1 MSLIMDVQLI
11 RKYNVPTP
19 RYTSYPTVPYWD
31 DASFS
36 AKKYL
41 EDTALAIN
49 ESNIEKG
56 LSLYIHLP
64 YCESLCTYCGCNK
77 RITKNHA
84 VEGPYIDAVLKE
96 WDMYLKL
103 FDGIPRI
110 SELHLGGGT
119 PTFFKPENLNRLISG
134 ITSRGILGHDAELSF
149 EAHPGN
155 TSERHLRALRLL
167 GFKRVSLGI
176 QDFDPV
182 VQKTINRIQTFAQV
196 RTVCD
201 QARSIGYNSINMD
214 LIYGLPKQK
223 LSSIEDTVEKVKAL
237 RPDRIALYSYA
248 HVPWKSP
255 SQRGYDESDLP
266 TDEEKLAL
274 FVKARDLLNE
284 AGYVSIGMDHFALPH
299 DSLAEAVDHGTLHRN
314 FMGYTCKNTQA
325 MIGLGVSSIGDNGN
339 SMGQNEKV
347 VEAYLKKIEAGEF
360 PIIKGHCLT
369 EDDKNNRKAI
379 MNLMCQYQYKA
390 DVSKDSDY
398 FKKLKERLNE
408 PIADGLLEIGED
420 GIRVNEKGGPFIRNI
435 CLAFDERFW
444 NKDSKG
450 RVFSNSI

>member
-1 MSLIMDVQLI
+1 MDVDLV

-19 RYTSYPTVPYWD
+19 RYTSYPTVPFWD
-31 DASFS
+31 EASFS
-36 AKKYL
+36 AQQYL
-41 EDTALAIN
+41 DDTAIAIN
-49 ESNIEKG
+49 GSNVQKG
-56 LSLYIHLP
+56 LSIYIHLP

-84 VEGPYIDAVLKE
+84 VEGPYIDAILKE
-96 WDMYLKL
+96 WEMYLNL
-103 FDGIPRI
+103 IEGIPRI

-119 PTFFKPENLNRLISG
+119 PTFFQPENLNKLITG
-134 ITSRGILGHDAELSF
+134 ITRTGILGHDAELSF

-155 TSERHLRALRLL
+155 TSEKHLRALRLL

-182 VQKTINRIQTFAQV
+182 VQKTINRIQTFGQV
-196 RTVCD
+196 RAVCE
-201 QARSIGYNSINMD
+201 QAKTIGYDSINMD

-255 SQRGYDESDLP
+255 SQRGYDDNDLP

-274 FVKARDLLNE
+274 FVRARDLLNE

-299 DSLAEAVDHGTLHRN
+299 DGLAQAVTKGTLHRN

-325 MIGLGVSSIGDNGN
+325 MIGLGVSSIGDNCS

-347 VEAYLKKIEAGEF
+347 VEHYLAKIEAGEF
-360 PIIKGHCLT
+360 PIVKGHILT
-369 EDDKNNRKAI
+369 EEDKANRKAI
-379 MNLMCQYQYKA
+379 MELMCRYQYSIDA
-390 DVSKDSDY
+390 TNDIGY
-398 FKKLKERLNE
+398 LKKLKERLSE
-408 PIADGLLEIGED
+408 PLADGLLEIGVD
-420 GIRVNEKGGPFIRNI
+420 GVKVNEKGAPFIRNI

-444 NKDSKG
+444 NKDSEE